1 MNMKDNFF
9 DKKVDYF
16 FEYEYSFVNDFLKSI
31 YGNKIIRRY
40 SLGGDGIFNLL
51 YLDDSLYELRFKE
64 IKKMLINDGKSA
76 FRDSKKDEIVKT
88 ICDNLKEGTEYTVNS
103 GKFISFKLGNYIAQI
118 EIVKKTKEPD
128 NLGKVRI
135 DGIWV

>member
-1 MNMKDNFF
+1 MNEFLNKNAE
-9 DKKVDYF
+9 YF
-16 FEYEYSFVNDFLKSI
+16 YEYEYPFVDSFLKSI

-51 YLDDSLYELRFKE
+51 YLDDGKIYEIRFKQAT
-64 IKKMLINDGKSA
+64 KMLENDGKSA
-76 FRDSKKDEIVKT
+76 FRDSTKDEIVKN
-88 ICDNLKEGTEYTVNS
+88 ICDNLKDTEYTINS
-103 GKFISFKLGNYIAQI
+103 GKFISLKLGKYIGQI

-135 DGIWV
+135 NGIWI